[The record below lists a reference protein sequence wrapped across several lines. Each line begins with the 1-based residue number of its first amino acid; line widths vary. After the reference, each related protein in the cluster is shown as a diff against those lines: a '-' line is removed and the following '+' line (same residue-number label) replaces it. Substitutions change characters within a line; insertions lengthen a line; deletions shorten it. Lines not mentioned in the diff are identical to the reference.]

1 MLDKIRETFKTIY
14 ETYGDSI
21 IIDSYIPADGL
32 YIIISEE
39 NNILKE
45 TGRAAIKVD
54 KKTKEIDRTIDKF
67 DFIASVDYMS
77 KVVDMNKPIDKKKII
92 QSNNYL
98 SFVIKKESLVNGKL
112 TNEIIDGY
120 YEILENPIKKY
131 DKSKKSKDLYES
143 IEERNGK
150 VNTQRLNIVKEWVKD
165 NIFNLLEK
173 EDIDKG
179 YLKIFFNFDKFDLSE
194 YKKESEKYI
203 IPNLYNSNDFNI
215 KINGYIYGLPN
226 DNMGLNSKKPY
237 LENKSRKTKVPYL
250 INQDD
255 VMIQKKLFD
264 YLMNLAS
271 IGIKNIYINDKEI
284 KVIKS
289 GELIDEEDFSGIYLR
304 IQKGKE
310 VEIIDSDTINSYNK
324 NIKPMNFENVLKGDI
339 KMLKQSYGEIKTLNE
354 MQRLINEVFFSKFL
368 ITNYFTE
375 AKDIPINDSN
385 LKRNL
390 ILSRNTL
397 FTWFYKGNTSKLYK
411 VVNTTSLSLIKG
423 SIDNGYFPKAVEQ
436 FNLRASLIRYLKGG
450 ESMADI
456 LIDIKN
462 KLREKITVK
471 DTGSIESDK
480 EYFFAVGQLTNYFM
494 SKNKGSKKVQSLI
507 SPIINAKSD
516 ERLKEELKRLYK
528 KYNYDIDQYSRRF
541 NNMFAMVSS
550 YKPED
555 KVNDDLIIA
564 GYLHSNL
571 IFEKSEV

>member
-1 MLDKIRETFKTIY
+1 MLDKIRETFKTMY
-14 ETYGDSI
+14 ETHGDSI
-21 IIDSYIPADGL
+21 IIDSYIPADGV
-32 YIIISEE
+32 YIIVSEE
-39 NNILKE
+39 NNTLKE
-45 TGRAAIKVD
+45 TGRASIKLN
-54 KKTKEIDRTIDKF
+54 KKTKEIDRTIDTF
-67 DFIASVDYMS
+67 DFIASADYMS
-77 KVVDMNKPIDKKKII
+77 KLDIQKPIDKKKII

-131 DKSKKSKDLYES
+131 DKSKKSKELYES

-150 VNTQRLNIVKEWVKD
+150 VNIRRLSSVKEWIKD

-179 YLKIFFNFDKFDLSE
+179 YLKIFFNFDNFDLSE

-215 KINGYIYGLPN
+215 KINGYVYGLPN

-255 VMIQKKLFD
+255 GIIQKKLFD

-271 IGIKNIYINDKEI
+271 IGIINIYVNDKEI
-284 KVIKS
+284 KGVKN

-310 VEIIDSDTINSYNK
+310 VEIIDSDTINSYNS
-324 NIKPMNFENVLKGDI
+324 NIKPMNFENVLEGDI
-339 KMLKQSYGEIKTLNE
+339 KMLKQSYGEVKTLNE
-354 MQRLINEVFFSKFL
+354 VQRLINEVFFSKFL

-375 AKDIPINDSN
+375 AKDISINDSN

-390 ILSRNTL
+390 ILARNAL
-397 FTWFYKGNTSKLYK
+397 FIWFYKGNTSTLYK
-411 VVNTTSLSLIKG
+411 VINTTSLSLIKG

-462 KLREKITVK
+462 KLREKINIK

-507 SPIINAKSD
+507 NPIINAKSD

-528 KYNYDIDQYSRRF
+528 KYNYDIDQYSRKF
-541 NNMFAMVSS
+541 NNMFAMVSA
-550 YKPED
+550 YKAEN

-571 IFEKSEV
+571 IFEKSEI

>member
-1 MLDKIRETFKTIY
+1 MLDKLRETFKTMY

-32 YIIISEE
+32 YIIVSEE
-39 NNILKE
+39 NNTLKE
-45 TGRAAIKVD
+45 TGRATIKLD
-54 KKTKEIDRTIDKF
+54 KKTKEIDRTVDNF
-67 DFIASVDYMS
+67 NFIASADYMS
-77 KVVDMNKPIDKKKII
+77 KLDIQKSIDKKKII

-131 DKSKKSKDLYES
+131 NNSKKSKELYEL
-143 IEERNGK
+143 IEKKNGK
-150 VNTQRLNIVKEWVKD
+150 INIQRLTSVKEWIKD

-179 YLKIFFNFDKFDLSE
+179 YLKIFFNFDKFNLEE

-203 IPNLYNSNDFNI
+203 VPNLYNKNDFNI
-215 KINGYIYGLPN
+215 EIKGKIYGLPN

-250 INQDD
+250 ISQDD
-255 VMIQKKLFD
+255 VIIQKKLFD

-271 IGIKNIYINDKEI
+271 IGITNIYINDEEI
-284 KVIKS
+284 RGIKN
-289 GELIDEEDFSGIYLR
+289 GEFIEEEDFSGIYLR

-310 VEIIDSDTINSYNK
+310 VEILDSDTINSYNN
-324 NIKPMNFENVLKGDI
+324 NIKPMSFENVLQGDI
-339 KMLKQSYGEIKTLNE
+339 RNLKQSYGEINTIGE

-368 ITNYFTE
+368 INNYFTE
-375 AKDIPINDSN
+375 AKDISINDSN

-390 ILSRNTL
+390 ILARNAL
-397 FTWFYKGNTSKLYK
+397 FTWLYKGNTLSLYK
-411 VVNTTSLSLIKG
+411 VINTISLSLVKD
-423 SIDNGYFPKAVEQ
+423 SINNGYFYKAVEQ

-456 LIDIKN
+456 LIDTKN
-462 KLREKITVK
+462 KLREKIIIQ

-480 EYFFAVGQLTNYFM
+480 EYFFAVGQLINYFM
-494 SKNKGSKKVQSLI
+494 AKNKGSKKVQSLI
-507 SPIINAKSD
+507 NPIINVKND

-528 KYNYDIDQYSRRF
+528 KYNYDIDQYSRKF

-550 YKPED
+550 YKPEGKID
-555 KVNDDLIIA
+555 DDLIIS

-571 IFEKSEV
+571 IFEKSEK

>member
-1 MLDKIRETFKTIY
+1 MLDKIRETFKVMYGTH
-14 ETYGDSI
+14 GDSI

-32 YIIISEE
+32 YIIVSEK

-45 TGRAAIKVD
+45 TERITIKLD
-54 KKTKEIDRTIDKF
+54 KKTKEIDRTIDNF

-131 DKSKKSKDLYES
+131 DKSKKSKELYES

-150 VNTQRLNIVKEWVKD
+150 VNTQRLNIVKEWIKD

-255 VMIQKKLFD
+255 VMIQKKIFD

-271 IGIKNIYINDKEI
+271 IGITNIYINDKEI
-284 KVIKS
+284 KAIKN

-310 VEIIDSDTINSYNK
+310 VEIIDSDTINSYNN
-324 NIKPMNFENVLKGDI
+324 NIKPMNFENILQGDI
-339 KMLKQSYGEIKTLNE
+339 KNLKQSYGEINTIHE

-368 ITNYFTE
+368 INNYFTE
-375 AKDIPINDSN
+375 AKDISINDSN

-390 ILSRNTL
+390 ILARSAL
-397 FTWFYKGNTSKLYK
+397 FTWFYKGNTSSLYK
-411 VVNTTSLSLIKG
+411 VINIISLSLIKD
-423 SIDNGYFPKAVEQ
+423 SINNAYFYKAVEQ
-436 FNLRASLIRYLKGG
+436 FNLRSSLIRYLKGG

-456 LIDIKN
+456 LIDNKN
-462 KLREKITVK
+462 KLREKIIMK

-480 EYFFAVGQLTNYFM
+480 EYFFAVGQLINYFM

-507 SPIINAKSD
+507 NPIINAKSD

-528 KYNYDIDQYSRRF
+528 KYNYDIDQYSRKF

-550 YKPED
+550 YKPEERID
-555 KVNDDLIIA
+555 DDLIIA

-571 IFEKSEV
+571 IFEKSEK

>member
-1 MLDKIRETFKTIY
+1 MYGTH
-14 ETYGDSI
+14 GDSI

-32 YIIISEE
+32 YIIVSEK

-45 TGRAAIKVD
+45 TERITIKLD
-54 KKTKEIDRTIDKF
+54 KKTKEIDRTIDNF

-131 DKSKKSKDLYES
+131 DKSKKSKELYES

-150 VNTQRLNIVKEWVKD
+150 VNTQRLNIVKEWIKD

-255 VMIQKKLFD
+255 VMIQKKIFD

-271 IGIKNIYINDKEI
+271 IGITNIYINDKEI
-284 KVIKS
+284 KAIKN

-310 VEIIDSDTINSYNK
+310 VEIIDSDTINSYNN
-324 NIKPMNFENVLKGDI
+324 NIKPMNFENILQGDI
-339 KMLKQSYGEIKTLNE
+339 KNLKQSYGEINTIHE

-368 ITNYFTE
+368 INNYFTE
-375 AKDIPINDSN
+375 AKDISINDSN

-390 ILSRNTL
+390 ILARSAL
-397 FTWFYKGNTSKLYK
+397 FTWFYKGNTSSLYK
-411 VVNTTSLSLIKG
+411 VINIISLSLIKD
-423 SIDNGYFPKAVEQ
+423 SINNAYFYKAVEQ
-436 FNLRASLIRYLKGG
+436 FNLRSSLIRYLKGG

-456 LIDIKN
+456 LIDNKN
-462 KLREKITVK
+462 KLREKIIMK

-480 EYFFAVGQLTNYFM
+480 EYFFAVGQLINYFM

-507 SPIINAKSD
+507 NPIINAKSD

-528 KYNYDIDQYSRRF
+528 KYNYDIDQYSRKF

-550 YKPED
+550 YKPEERID
-555 KVNDDLIIA
+555 DDLIIA

-571 IFEKSEV
+571 IFEKSEK